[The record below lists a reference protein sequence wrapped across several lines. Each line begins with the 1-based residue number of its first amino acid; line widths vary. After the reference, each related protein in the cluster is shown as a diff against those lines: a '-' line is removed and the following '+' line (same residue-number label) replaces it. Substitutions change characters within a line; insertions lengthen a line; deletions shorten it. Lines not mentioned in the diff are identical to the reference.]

1 MIQKLRLKLIMASIL
16 SLFLVLFVIEGII
29 GIMNYGKIIKD
40 ADRVLNI
47 LSENSGRFPERFPH
61 ESDYSRL
68 SPEIPFE
75 SRFFSVLVDY
85 EGNVILTD
93 TGKIAAINETDAITY
108 AQVVLE
114 KQRERGFID
123 NYRYF
128 IYQSET
134 GERIIFLDCR
144 RQQEMFQNLV
154 FNAVWVS
161 LLGLG
166 SVFLLMVYLSSR
178 IVKPFSDNYEKQ
190 KRFITDAGHELRTPL
205 TIINADADIL
215 EMDFGENEW
224 LADIQMQTRR
234 MADLTNTLIVLSR
247 MEEGLQTE
255 MVVEFPLSDMAEEIV
270 TAFQALAKVQQKEL
284 RSSIMPMILGNCE
297 LVSQLPNFMYIV
309 SKTIFH
315 SPPSLLTT
323 AGKNCE
329 AGFFCGFL
337 PETNDLIFSYQ
348 FLSESAT
355 VSDEIPLHSP
365 PDFSQAHAQ
374 CSRTSDKVPPHS

>member
-61 ESDYSRL
+61 EADYSRL

-224 LADIQMQTRR
+224 LADIQMQTKR

-297 LVSQLPNFMYIV
+297 TSSQ
-309 SKTIFH
+309 S
-315 SPPSLLTT
+315 
-323 AGKNCE
+323 
-329 AGFFCGFL
+329 
-337 PETNDLIFSYQ
+337 
-348 FLSESAT
+348 
-355 VSDEIPLHSP
+355 
-365 PDFSQAHAQ
+365 
-374 CSRTSDKVPPHS
+374 

>member
-1 MIQKLRLKLIMASIL
+1 MIQKLRLKLIMASIF
-16 SLFLVLFVIEGII
+16 SLFLVLIVIEGII

-47 LSENSGRFPERFPH
+47 LSENSGRFPEQFPSG
-61 ESDYSRL
+61 SDYSRL

-123 NYRYF
+123 NYRYL

-144 RQQEMFQNLV
+144 RQQAMFQNLV

-178 IVKPFSDNYEKQ
+178 IVKPFLDNYEKQ
-190 KRFITDAGHELRTPL
+190 KRFITDAGHELRTPI

-224 LADIQMQTRR
+224 LADIQMQTKR

-255 MVVEFPLSDMAEEIV
+255 MVVEFPLSDMVEEIV
-270 TAFQALAKVQQKEL
+270 TAFRALAKV
-284 RSSIMPMILGNCE
+284 
-297 LVSQLPNFMYIV
+297 
-309 SKTIFH
+309 
-315 SPPSLLTT
+315 
-323 AGKNCE
+323 
-329 AGFFCGFL
+329 
-337 PETNDLIFSYQ
+337 
-348 FLSESAT
+348 
-355 VSDEIPLHSP
+355 
-365 PDFSQAHAQ
+365 
-374 CSRTSDKVPPHS
+374 

>member
-1 MIQKLRLKLIMASIL
+1 MIQKLRLKLIMASIF
-16 SLFLVLFVIEGII
+16 SLFLVLIVIEGII

-47 LSENSGRFPERFPH
+47 LSENSGRFPEQFPH

-93 TGKIAAINETDAITY
+93 TGKIAAIDETDAITY

-178 IVKPFSDNYEKQ
+178 IVNLFQ
-190 KRFITDAGHELRTPL
+190 ITMRSKSALLP
-205 TIINADADIL
+205 
-215 EMDFGENEW
+215 
-224 LADIQMQTRR
+224 MQ
-234 MADLTNTLIVLSR
+234 
-247 MEEGLQTE
+247 
-255 MVVEFPLSDMAEEIV
+255 DM
-270 TAFQALAKVQQKEL
+270 
-284 RSSIMPMILGNCE
+284 N
-297 LVSQLPNFMYIV
+297 
-309 SKTIFH
+309 
-315 SPPSLLTT
+315 
-323 AGKNCE
+323 
-329 AGFFCGFL
+329 
-337 PETNDLIFSYQ
+337 
-348 FLSESAT
+348 
-355 VSDEIPLHSP
+355 
-365 PDFSQAHAQ
+365 
-374 CSRTSDKVPPHS
+374 